1 MTDAFKNTLAWLLI
15 GTIGVFMAMNWATA
29 SFTGAEYL
37 PAGNDSFYHARRILD
52 TFQSPDAFFEFDDQI
67 HVPEGSW
74 ITWPW
79 LYDYAMARVLTLIV
93 SLTGADNPM
102 AVLVY
107 MPVFWAYVT
116 IGLVLA
122 IAAALELP
130 WTFRIMAGFCAALL
144 PLNQVLHGV
153 GRIDHHFMEYTFVL
167 LTLAASLNWFKS
179 RRSKAFAALT
189 GFSLGAASG
198 FHNALFVLQIPVL
211 AAFFVCWLR
220 GVQPDVRSSVWMA
233 GGLIAGTLLVV
244 VPSVPFLQGR
254 FDYYLLSWFHLYV
267 AVCTSI
273 GILWMAWMT
282 FSHRSF
288 AFLVAVA
295 LVMVVPIIG
304 QILVAGDFFAHRL
317 NRLSEISEA
326 KSVITMFQSVG
337 GPYFLRS
344 VYSLLVFAVP
354 AIMTGTVIAALRS
367 RRPDRIVFF
376 VFSTL
381 GLLLLVQQFRFH
393 YYGSFA
399 LYMPILVG
407 ASWLAG
413 RYPRRS
419 NLVVGVTLLLFA
431 TMLYPAVRY
440 RLFVEYRAGLDSQY
454 QLVKDTMPELSRRC
468 RERPGVVLT
477 YNDAGHYVRFHT
489 DCSVIANN
497 FLLTPQHSDKIREL
511 DELIESP
518 LQKVLAGRPDI
529 RYFLVY
535 YPTVIYRDETGDARL
550 LTKEE
555 LSNAPWTLIKELM
568 FSDIPKEDFPELDL
582 AWQVTSVEK
591 DGTKFALARLYEVR
605 PQDEPVDGAMKPPAG
620 QSDTQTT
627 DQQTAPDG

>member
-15 GTIGVFMAMNWATA
+15 GTIGVFMAMNWASA

-52 TFQSPDAFFEFDDQI
+52 TFQSADAFFEFDPRI

-74 ITWPW
+74 IAWPW
-79 LYDYAMARVLTLIV
+79 LYDYLMARTLTALV
-93 SLTGADNPM
+93 AVTGAENPM

-107 MPVFWAYVT
+107 IPVFWAYVT
-116 IGLVLA
+116 VGLVLVVS
-122 IAAALELP
+122 AALKLP
-130 WTFRIMAGFCAALL
+130 WPFRIMAALYAALL

-153 GRIDHHFMEYTFVL
+153 GRVDHHFMEYTFVL
-167 LTLAASLNWFKS
+167 LTLAASINWFKDDQS
-179 RRSKAFAALT
+179 RAFAALT
-189 GFSLGAASG
+189 GFSLGIASG

-211 AAFFVCWLR
+211 ASFFVCWIR
-220 GVQPDVRSSVWMA
+220 GIQPDWRSSVWMA
-233 GGLIAGTLLVV
+233 GSLVTGTLLVTI
-244 VPSVPFLQGR
+244 PSTAFIQGR
-254 FDYYLLSWFHLYV
+254 FDFYLLSWFHVYI
-267 AVCTSI
+267 AVCSSAV
-273 GILWMAWMT
+273 ILWMARRT
-282 FSHRSF
+282 FSLRDLGLLIVLG
-288 AFLVAVA
+288 LV
-295 LVMVVPIIG
+295 LVVPIIS
-304 QILVAGDFFAHRL
+304 QILVAGDFFAHRVSL
-317 NRLSEISEA
+317 LSDISEA
-326 KSVITMFQSVG
+326 KSIVRMFRDPD

-344 VYSLLVFAVP
+344 VYSLMVFAVP
-354 AIMTGTVIAALRS
+354 VIMAGTAIAALRS
-367 RRPDRIVFF
+367 KAPDRIVFF

-399 LYMPILVG
+399 LYLPILVG
-407 ASWLAG
+407 ASRLAS

-419 NLVVGVTLLLFA
+419 NLVIGVTLLLFVS
-431 TMLYPAVRY
+431 TLYPAVRN
-440 RLFVEYRAGLDSQY
+440 RLFAEYRAGLDSQY

-477 YNDAGHYVRFHT
+477 YNDSGHYVRFHT
-489 DCSVIANN
+489 ECSVIANN

-518 LQKVLAGRPDI
+518 LHKVLAERPDI

-535 YPTVIYRDETGDARL
+535 YPTLIFRDNTGSTRL

-568 FSDIPKEDFPELDL
+568 FSDAPGEDFPELDL
-582 AWQVTSVEK
+582 AWQVTSVEE

-605 PQDEPVDGAMKPPAG
+605 PQDESEDDSLVPSAE
-620 QSDTQTT
+620 QTDTPTT
-627 DQQTAPDG
+627 NN